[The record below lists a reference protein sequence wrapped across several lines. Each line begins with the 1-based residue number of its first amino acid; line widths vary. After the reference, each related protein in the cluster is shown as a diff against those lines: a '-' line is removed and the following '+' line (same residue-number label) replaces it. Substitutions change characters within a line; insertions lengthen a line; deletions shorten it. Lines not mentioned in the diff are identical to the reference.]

1 LSPGGAQ
8 EYFNVIPDL
17 TILGKIL
24 GGGFPI
30 GGIAGKREIMERLDA
45 TKFERPQL
53 CFHGGT
59 FCANPITTTAGL
71 TMLKQLEDGSVIRH
85 LNKRCTK
92 LKQQLKEI
100 FDDRRIRAQ
109 ITGEGSL
116 FQAHFTDEKIRDV
129 RIASREDK
137 RRRDDYYMNLMANGV
152 FFLPG
157 KLGALSKAH
166 TDADLDNL
174 LTRTEAYASTLST

>member
-71 TMLKQLEDGSVIRH
+71 TMLKQLEDGSVIRQ

-92 LKQQLKEI
+92 LRQQLKEI
-100 FDDRRIRAQ
+100 FEDRNIQVQ

-116 FQAHFTDEKIRDV
+116 FQTHFTGERIRDV
-129 RIASREDK
+129 RIASRADK
-137 RRRDDYYMNLMANGV
+137 RRRDDYYMSLMTNGI
-152 FFLPG
+152 FFLQG

-166 TDADLDNL
+166 TNADLDKL
-174 LTRTEAYASTLST
+174 LSKTEEYASTR